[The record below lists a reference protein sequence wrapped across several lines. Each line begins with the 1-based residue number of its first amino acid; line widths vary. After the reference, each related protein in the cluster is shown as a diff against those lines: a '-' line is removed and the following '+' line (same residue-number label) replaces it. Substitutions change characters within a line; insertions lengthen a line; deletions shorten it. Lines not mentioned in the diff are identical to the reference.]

1 MIAGVVL
8 AAGTSSRLGGRLKQ
22 LLPLGGRPITQH
34 VINAAVAAG
43 LDDVVVV
50 LGHKAEE
57 VRGGL
62 ELRPPARAV
71 VNPDYASGQ
80 SSSLRTGLHALG
92 DDIGAALILLG
103 DQPGIR
109 LEAIRTVMRVYE
121 RTGGPVVRASYSGQS
136 GHPVLFER
144 SVWAEL
150 GKLGFS
156 GFLMRP
162 RFEAST
168 ARVSVSC
175 AASSA
180 ASRSPSEHRA
190 RISSPARSRSSSW
203 GPSSLVA
210 LAKRA
215 SRLGLCGVLRA
226 PTFSGRVGLH
236 LC

>member
-8 AAGTSSRLGGRLKQ
+8 AAGTSSRLAGRLKQ

-34 VINAAVAAG
+34 VIDAALAAG

-57 VRGGL
+57 VRAGL

-80 SSSLRTGLHALG
+80 SSSLRTGLRALG

-103 DQPGIR
+103 DQPAIR

-121 RTGGPVVRASYSGQS
+121 RTGGPVVRASYSGQA
-136 GHPVLFER
+136 GHPVLFDR

-150 GKLGFS
+150 EKLEGDRGARDLLAGDRDWVVDADLS
-156 GFLMRP
+156 GEPPSDLDSWDDYQRIL
-162 RFEAST
+162 
-168 ARVSVSC
+168 
-175 AASSA
+175 
-180 ASRSPSEHRA
+180 SRQVE
-190 RISSPARSRSSSW
+190 
-203 GPSSLVA
+203 
-210 LAKRA
+210 
-215 SRLGLCGVLRA
+215 
-226 PTFSGRVGLH
+226 
-236 LC
+236 